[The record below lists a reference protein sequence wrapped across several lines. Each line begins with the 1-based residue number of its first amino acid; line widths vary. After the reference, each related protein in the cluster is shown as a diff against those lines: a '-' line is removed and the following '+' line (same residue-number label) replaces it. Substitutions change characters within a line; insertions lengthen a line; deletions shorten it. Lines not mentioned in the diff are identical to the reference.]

1 MGHKKKNCAILC
13 SELPLP
19 KGHGPRWSLN
29 TCPDVGGGRR
39 SSQCNWR
46 GQEETMKRNHMEHCG
61 TSCHGFQ
68 KVAWIENSLHV
79 CVSLL
84 KPIFI
89 DDLSSYNPCSKG
101 IPIAM
106 FSQWPSTWSETLGG
120 SLAEGTALF
129 CGKFQGWEVI
139 NLDNSLS
146 GVDIIR
152 DWIFFWP
159 VELDKLCKC
168 CQLALKVSASGSK
181 SFCIYPT
188 SKTWDSKTGPLSET
202 AKGLGWEDRLWR

>member
-1 MGHKKKNCAILC
+1 MGHKKKLRH
-13 SELPLP
+13 PLLRASTP
-19 KGHGPRWSLN
+19 KRSWPSLIFKHM
-29 TCPDVGGGRR
+29 
-39 SSQCNWR
+39 SWR
-46 GQEETMKRNHMEHCG
+46 GRWEKVLSVQATFWNPWQLVPQCSIWFRFIVS
-61 TSCHGFQ
+61 SCSRQ
-68 KVAWIENSLHV
+68 LH
-79 CVSLL
+79 
-84 KPIFI
+84 
-89 DDLSSYNPCSKG
+89 
-101 IPIAM
+101 
-106 FSQWPSTWSETLGG
+106 
-120 SLAEGTALF
+120 
-129 CGKFQGWEVI
+129 WEVI